1 MKIQFCKERQAA
13 GVYVDCPDRARR
25 NPERAVALIEHAI
38 ALDVEHPTYLTV
50 LALAYFRS
58 GQLEKAVVTQRQAL
72 ESPKFPPGYREE
84 AAAQLNE
91 YERALAAQNHGKAG
105 HRNGTAFVREEGLR
119 RNQPEPVSDRMRGK
133 REVIAR

>member
-1 MKIQFCKERQAA
+1 MDE
-13 GVYVDCPDRARR
+13 
-25 NPERAVALIEHAI
+25 NPVLQGTPGSRCLCG
-38 ALDVEHPTYLTV
+38 PYLTV

-84 AAAQLNE
+84 AAAQLTSMSE
-91 YERALAAQNHGKAG
+91 HSLLRTMEKLRIGMARHL
-105 HRNGTAFVREEGLR
+105 FVMEGLR

-133 REVIAR
+133 REVL